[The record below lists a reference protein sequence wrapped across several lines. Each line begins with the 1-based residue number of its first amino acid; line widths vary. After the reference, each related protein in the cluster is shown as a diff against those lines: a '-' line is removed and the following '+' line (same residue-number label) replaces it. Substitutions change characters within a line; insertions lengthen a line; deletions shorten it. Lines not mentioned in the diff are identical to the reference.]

1 MSVRIATH
9 GLVAQ
14 RVTSVL
20 ARRPEAK
27 IIVLRAE
34 PEWANGDFV
43 LDGRRVSVAPCVSS
57 LAVRSSLAEWT
68 NRRAEGVNDV
78 LVVLCDLA
86 DSDLGADVLAR
97 FTPPRILGL
106 DPWSAVEQLFEQGDQ
121 LGGALLDELDE
132 LLALLALVARARGRR

>member
-27 IIVLRAE
+27 MIVLRAE

-43 LDGRRVSVAPCVSS
+43 LDGRRVSV
-57 LAVRSSLAEWT
+57 
-68 NRRAEGVNDV
+68 GVI
-78 LVVLCDLA
+78 A
-86 DSDLGADVLAR
+86 SG
-97 FTPPRILGL
+97 
-106 DPWSAVEQLFEQGDQ
+106 AVEPRRM
-121 LGGALLDELDE
+121 DEP
-132 LLALLALVARARGRR
+132 AR